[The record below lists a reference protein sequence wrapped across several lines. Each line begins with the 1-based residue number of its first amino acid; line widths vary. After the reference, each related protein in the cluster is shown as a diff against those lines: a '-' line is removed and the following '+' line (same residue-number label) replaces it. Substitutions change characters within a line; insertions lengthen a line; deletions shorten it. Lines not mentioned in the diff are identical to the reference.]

1 MNRETMKTAVTGTVL
16 FVAGVV
22 SLFLHINDDGLFAY
36 ILLAYGAWEIGE
48 AASDYYF
55 GDQSEDEDRSWEEI
69 KNGFKADVAKI
80 TIPLILTMLVEVVMI
95 GTGFRLFT
103 FIAYVLTLII
113 YLMFI
118 GIFSYFELKDQEDT
132 SYQFSD

>member
-22 SLFLHINDDGLFAY
+22 ALFLHINDDGLFAY

-55 GDQSEDEDRSWEEI
+55 GNRDEEEDRSWEEI

>member
-55 GDQSEDEDRSWEEI
+55 GDQDEEEGRNWEEI
-69 KNGFKADVAKI
+69 KNGFKADVARI

-103 FIAYVLTLII
+103 FIAYILTLII

-132 SYQFSD
+132 SCQFSD

>member
-55 GDQSEDEDRSWEEI
+55 CDQDEDEDRSWEEI

>member
-16 FVAGVV
+16 FVAGVA

-55 GDQSEDEDRSWEEI
+55 GDQDEEEDRNWEEI

-103 FIAYVLTLII
+103 FIAYILTLII

-132 SYQFSD
+132 SCQFND